1 MSFFKENLWRF
12 IPVSLSLI
20 TFVAGYMFSR
30 DTNIGEFLSTLSFF
44 LFLCGLALLF
54 TRNHFNKIWLLI
66 TIPTCLILFLYKSN
80 IEYINTMALGYA
92 VFFLTI
98 AAIVV
103 YTCYRRWREKEPFSL
118 FLFFG
123 IVGLAF
129 LIWLFIGLASI
140 RLEMI

>member
-1 MSFFKENLWRF
+1 M
-12 IPVSLSLI
+12 
-20 TFVAGYMFSR
+20 
-30 DTNIGEFLSTLSFF
+30 
-44 LFLCGLALLF
+44 
-54 TRNHFNKIWLLI
+54 
-66 TIPTCLILFLYKSN
+66 LFLYKSN

-129 LIWLFIGLASI
+129 LVWLFIGLASI